1 MNLIEMKKILED
13 HFNEQPSNGARR
25 HIIFWYDEEGQFA
38 LDIDTIELENAR
50 ILKLHENNAFQIKYQ
65 LEKVDPD
72 SNYLVYSP
80 LP

>member
-50 ILKLHENNAFQIKYQ
+50 ILSSMKTTPSK
-65 LEKVDPD
+65 
-72 SNYLVYSP
+72 SNTSWKR
-80 LP
+80 